1 MAPGIL
7 LQYNYCIGNSLVG
20 PSTRILATGGAS
32 SNLAILQVVADVFN
46 APVYTIKDTANS
58 ACLGC
63 AYRAKHGLER
73 KASGATFVDVVS
85 DAPPYKL
92 VADPCGNAPN
102 IYNPLTARY
111 KELEDSIVDV
121 SHQQSKKAKLEN

>member
-1 MAPGIL
+1 M
-7 LQYNYCIGNSLVG
+7 
-20 PSTRILATGGAS
+20 
-32 SNLAILQVVADVFN
+32 FN

-73 KASGATFVDVVS
+73 KASGVTFMDVVS
-85 DAPPYKL
+85 AAAPYNL
-92 VADPCGNAPN
+92 VADPRGGAAN

-111 KELEDSIVDV
+111 KKLEDGIVDA
-121 SHQQSKKAKLEN
+121 SHLQSKTAKLEH

>member
-1 MAPGIL
+1 M
-7 LQYNYCIGNSLVG
+7 
-20 PSTRILATGGAS
+20 
-32 SNLAILQVVADVFN
+32 FN

-73 KASGATFVDVVS
+73 KSSGATFVDVVR

-92 VADPCGNAPN
+92 VADPRGGASN

-121 SHQQSKKAKLEN
+121 SHQQPKKAKLED

>member
-1 MAPGIL
+1 MFGSWYII
-7 LQYNYCIGNSLVG
+7 NNCIGNSHVG

-32 SNLAILQVVADVFN
+32 SNLAILQVIADVFN

-92 VADPCGNAPN
+92 AADPCGDAPN
-102 IYNPLTARY
+102 IYNLLTARY